1 MNALAALASYEDE
14 ASEALVEL
22 RVGAFDI
29 GSKMHSVGLP
39 SKFIAQAVDLSAEF
53 GGILK
58 LMKLWADENDQKER
72 DAIVADIQELID
84 DCSVQG
90 KSSAPSVRFDDLERI
105 SADLRAF
112 KDSLRVIVD
121 ERGGINRLAELT
133 HIPQPSLSR
142 FFNSG
147 AMPRRVTLNKIARA
161 LGLSEVQ
168 ISTNWS
174 V

>member
-1 MNALAALASYEDE
+1 MNAHAALATYEDD
-14 ASEALVEL
+14 ASEAQFEL
-22 RVGAFDI
+22 RVSAFEI

-39 SKFIAQAVDLSAEF
+39 SRFVAQAVDLSAEF
-53 GGILK
+53 DGILR
-58 LMKLWADENDQKER
+58 LMKMWSDEVDQKER

-84 DCSVQG
+84 DCSVPG
-90 KSSAPSVRFDDLERI
+90 RITGASIRFDDLDRI
-105 SADLRAF
+105 SSDLRAF

-121 ERGGINRLAELT
+121 ESGGIKRLAELT

-161 LGLSEVQ
+161 LGLTEVQ
-168 ISTNWS
+168 MSTNWS